1 MKVVSHHSEP
11 RGTTQHLLPF
21 LFLMHQPYRT
31 ETNNAPL
38 SPFKLGVM
46 AADGTIHQISPPPCA
61 RRQACKRRGSDA
73 AGCRRGPA
81 GHTACTRV
89 AVSSAAA
96 DMKAVAAE
104 VETKAKAEAEAE
116 GHLSQANF
124 SRTRET
130 LKTKERSQ
138 PYFSPS
144 FQAFLASLLLLSVCA
159 IV

>member
-1 MKVVSHHSEP
+1 
-11 RGTTQHLLPF
+11 
-21 LFLMHQPYRT
+21 MHQPYRT

-73 AGCRRGPA
+73 AGCSRGPA

-96 DMKAVAAE
+96 DMKAVAGDGG
-104 VETKAKAEAEAE
+104 E
-116 GHLSQANF
+116 GGGGGAFIAGKLF
-124 SRTRET
+124 TDTRNP
-130 LKTKERSQ
+130 KD
-138 PYFSPS
+138 
-144 FQAFLASLLLLSVCA
+144 
-159 IV
+159 